1 MPMVGMLSP
10 RTVPFLNRISPC
22 EICLCIL
29 LHHHVGEQP
38 FTHRQSGI
46 MITPGITRVSV
57 KAHDSIKGFGGQE
70 IIVDFEIGNG
80 NGCEL
85 GRLL

>member
-1 MPMVGMLSP
+1 
-10 RTVPFLNRISPC
+10 
-22 EICLCIL
+22 
-29 LHHHVGEQP
+29 
-38 FTHRQSGI
+38 